1 MQFDQ
6 LLKDIKAKKFSPV
19 YLLHGPES
27 FYIDQ
32 LEQAIEA
39 HALQEHERAFNQTII
54 YGKEAEHLQI
64 IDAARRFP
72 MMAER
77 QLLLL
82 REAQDMRSLQQL
94 VGYVEKPAPT
104 TVLVISH
111 KHKKLNGNSKLAKA
125 IKSKGVIFEAKPLY
139 DNQVPDWIRNHLKGK
154 GYPIEPAATQLLA
167 EYLGT
172 SLSKITN
179 ELDKLL
185 INLPKG
191 ATINAQTV
199 EEQVG
204 ISKDYNVFEL
214 QKALGKRDKV
224 KVFRIVQ
231 YFTAN
236 PKAGPL
242 PMVLGSLYNYFS
254 KIFQLLE
261 LKAQRS
267 SESEILKALGLRS
280 NFFLR
285 EYNEATRN
293 YNRAQT
299 IAVFELLHEY
309 DLKSKGVGAVT
320 AVREDGAL
328 LQELCWR
335 VMGS

>member
-1 MQFDQ
+1 
-6 LLKDIKAKKFSPV
+6 
-19 YLLHGPES
+19 
-27 FYIDQ
+27 
-32 LEQAIEA
+32 
-39 HALQEHERAFNQTII
+39 
-54 YGKEAEHLQI
+54 
-64 IDAARRFP
+64 
-72 MMAER
+72 
-77 QLLLL
+77 
-82 REAQDMRSLQQL
+82 
-94 VGYVEKPAPT
+94 
-104 TVLVISH
+104 
-111 KHKKLNGNSKLAKA
+111 
-125 IKSKGVIFEAKPLY
+125 
-139 DNQVPDWIRNHLKGK
+139 
-154 GYPIEPAATQLLA
+154 
-167 EYLGT
+167 
-172 SLSKITN
+172 
-179 ELDKLL
+179 
-185 INLPKG
+185 PKG

-199 EEQVG
+199 EEKVG